1 VSRPA
6 FSVTYDYRCPFARN
20 AHEHLVVALEDG
32 AEWDVEFAPF
42 SLSQT
47 HVEEGG
53 TPVWDD
59 PAKASD
65 LLAVE
70 AGLVVRDDFPD
81 RFSAVHLGLFAAR
94 HDDGLDLRDESVI
107 RDVLGS
113 AGVDAD
119 EVFRTVAGG
128 GPRAAFRKAHEAA
141 VTNHRVFGVPTF
153 VVGDVAAFV
162 RIMTRPG
169 DDAVS
174 ARSTIDAVLALFD
187 EHPEINEFK
196 HTSLSR

>member
-1 VSRPA
+1 VRPT
-6 FSVTYDYRCPFARN
+6 FGVTYDYRCPFARN
-20 AHEHLVVALEDG
+20 AHEHLVAALEDG

-59 PAKASD
+59 PAQASD

-70 AGLVVRDDFPD
+70 AGLVVRDEFPD
-81 RFSAVHLGLFAAR
+81 RFFAVHLGLFTAR
-94 HDDGLDLRDESVI
+94 HDRSLDLRDESVI
-107 RDVLGS
+107 RDVLRS

-119 EVFRTVAGG
+119 DVLRTVAGG
-128 GPRAAFRKAHEAA
+128 GPRETFRKAHEAA
-141 VTNHRVFGVPTF
+141 VTNHQVFGVPTF
-153 VVGDVAAFV
+153 VVGDTAAFV

-169 DDAVS
+169 DDAS
-174 ARSTIDAVLALFD
+174 GARSTIDAVLALFD
-187 EHPEINEFK
+187 GHPELNEFK
-196 HTSLSR
+196 HTSISR